1 MYLEFYGLKEMPFT
15 LTPDPKFVFETESHL
30 EAMAAIKYGVEHNK
44 GLIVLTGEV
53 GTGKTTTLRAAI
65 QHFGA
70 EVLPVYIFNPFLT
83 ASEFYQQMIG
93 EIGLRLTRSVNKP
106 ELLSEMGRFLA
117 ARHSQGLRTVLIVDE
132 AHGLPSTLLEEI
144 RLLLNFE
151 TNNEKLLQVIL
162 SGQPELQEL
171 LNRPQLRQLKQ
182 RVSLR
187 CSIKPLSLFEI
198 NKYIQFRLKQAGATN
213 VSLFEHSAV
222 GLIGHVS
229 QGIPRVINNLC
240 DNALLYAYASGAQVI
255 TRDTIED
262 VVGSLDLAP
271 PSSRD
276 ESERDEASSR

>member
-44 GLIVLTGEV
+44 GLMVLTGEG
-53 GTGKTTTLRAAI
+53 GTGKTTALRAAI

-93 EIGLRLTRSVNKP
+93 EIGLRLTRSINKP

-162 SGQPELQEL
+162 SGQPELQEV

-198 NKYIQFRLKQAGATN
+198 NKYIQFRLKQAGAAN
-213 VSLFEHSAV
+213 VNLFEHSAV

-240 DNALLYAYASGAQVI
+240 DNALLYGYASGAQVI
-255 TRDTIED
+255 T
-262 VVGSLDLAP
+262 
-271 PSSRD
+271 
-276 ESERDEASSR
+276 